1 MNTMKSDMPR
11 IMYFIPTCP
20 FPFIPSAPSSV
31 MNSVDSPVTTGST
44 KYGSA
49 AARLVNQLRPPVAAS
64 NTKRSA
70 YSPRGPSRRA
80 FEPP

>member
-31 MNSVDSPVTTGST
+31 INSVDRPVTTGST

-49 AARLVNQLRPPVAAS
+49 AARFVNQLRPPVAELKA
-64 NTKRSA
+64 NRSA
-70 YSPRGPSRRA
+70 YSLRGPFRRA
-80 FEPP
+80 CEPP